1 MMEPTRIIAIRHG
14 ETDWNAAT
22 RIQGHIDIPLNATG
36 QWQARQ
42 LAAALQ
48 GEALD
53 ALYSS
58 DLGRAVETALAI
70 SQAHP
75 DLAGV
80 APQMR
85 EQLRERHFGMFEGK
99 TWAEIETGWPEQSE
113 RWRKRD
119 LDFAPEGGEN
129 LLVFEARVKAITHAI
144 AARHMGQ
151 QIVLVAHGGV
161 MDVLYRLATGQ
172 SLSAP
177 RTWQLGNTAINR
189 LLWTPQGLSLVG
201 WSDVRHLE
209 DGAMDEAHA

>member
-1 MMEPTRIIAIRHG
+1 MQSTRIIAIRHG

-36 QWQARQ
+36 QWQAQ
-42 LAAALQ
+42 QVALALQ

-53 ALYSS
+53 AIYSS
-58 DLGRAVETALAI
+58 DLSRAFETALAI
-70 SQAHP
+70 SRAHP
-75 DLAGV
+75 DLGGQ
-80 APQMR
+80 APKVQA
-85 EQLRERHFGMFEGK
+85 QLRERNFGMFEGK
-99 TWAEIETGWPEQSE
+99 TWAEIETGWPQESQ
-113 RWRKRD
+113 RWRQRD
-119 LDFAPEGGEN
+119 LTFAPQGGEN
-129 LLVFEARVKAITHAI
+129 LLVFEQRVKAITDAI
-144 AARHMGQ
+144 AARHGGG

-161 MDVLYRLATGQ
+161 MDILYRLATGQ

-189 LLWTPQGLSLVG
+189 LLWSSDAMTLVG

>member
-1 MMEPTRIIAIRHG
+1 MEPTRIIAIRHG

-22 RIQGHIDIPLNATG
+22 RIQGHIDIALNATG

-42 LAAALQ
+42 LALALQ
-48 GEALD
+48 SEPLD
-53 ALYSS
+53 AIYSS
-58 DLGRAVETALAI
+58 DLGRAYDTALAI

-75 DLAGV
+75 ELAGR
-80 APQMR
+80 APFVR
-85 EQLRERHFGMFEGK
+85 ETLRERNFGMFEGK
-99 TWAEIETGWPEQSE
+99 TWAEIETGWPEQSQ
-113 RWRKRD
+113 RWRVRD

-129 LLVFEARVKAITHAI
+129 LRVFEQRIKAITDAI
-144 AARHMGQ
+144 AAQHAGS

-161 MDVLYRLATGQ
+161 MDILYRLATGL
-172 SLSAP
+172 SLSAS

-189 LLWTPQGLSLVG
+189 LLWSPDGMTLVG